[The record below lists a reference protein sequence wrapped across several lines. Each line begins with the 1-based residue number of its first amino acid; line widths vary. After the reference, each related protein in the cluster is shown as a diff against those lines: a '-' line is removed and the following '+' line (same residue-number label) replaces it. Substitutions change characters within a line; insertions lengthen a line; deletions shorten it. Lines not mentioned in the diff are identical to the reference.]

1 MRNFFAICLLFVTQ
15 YLIAQGTAKEF
26 INEGVALHDKG
37 EYNNAL
43 LQYDQALRL
52 EPANYMAM
60 YEKSYSLMALKR
72 YDDAT
77 DLLKKVLK
85 DSKDPDIR
93 KLCYVNYG
101 SILDYQGEGKKS
113 IKIYKEA
120 IKEFPDEYLLYFNK
134 GVTEQGMNET
144 EDAVE
149 SFKDALRKNPYH
161 ASSHNALGRLVA
173 GESRISGVLSMVSF
187 LVIEP
192 TSQRGKQNM
201 ELLNKLL
208 MKGIEKKDDK
218 NTVITI
224 DAGLLDKKNKP
235 KEDDFSSAE
244 FMLSLMS
251 ANDKVADSLGA
262 KTDADRLSY
271 RFQLLIGM
279 LDKEDKKDKGF
290 FKTFYVPMYAEMKE
304 KNHVTT
310 ACYIALASS
319 GKDDINQWLKDHK
332 TEVENFYKWFKG
344 YIW

>member
-1 MRNFFAICLLFVTQ
+1 
-15 YLIAQGTAKEF
+15 
-26 INEGVALHDKG
+26 
-37 EYNNAL
+37 
-43 LQYDQALRL
+43 
-52 EPANYMAM
+52 
-60 YEKSYSLMALKR
+60 
-72 YDDAT
+72 
-77 DLLKKVLK
+77 
-85 DSKDPDIR
+85 
-93 KLCYVNYG
+93 
-101 SILDYQGEGKKS
+101 
-113 IKIYKEA
+113 
-120 IKEFPDEYLLYFNK
+120 
-134 GVTEQGMNET
+134 
-144 EDAVE
+144 
-149 SFKDALRKNPYH
+149 
-161 ASSHNALGRLVA
+161 
-173 GESRISGVLSMVSF
+173 MVSF

-192 TSQRGKQNM
+192 SSQRGKQNM